1 MDRTTIVMKSIYD
14 LILQRKAQG
23 KKSLAVLI
31 DPDKIE
37 KLAELLAMAK
47 LNPPHFF
54 YWRKSFS

>member
-1 MDRTTIVMKSIYD
+1 MKSVYD

-37 KLAELLAMAK
+37 KLAELLATAK
-47 LNPPHFF
+47 LTPPHFFF
-54 YWRKSFS
+54 YWRKSIS